1 MIKVYTLGK
10 FHLLVNDN
18 PGIFGKRLSNAV
30 RLFLLIITNLDTGI
44 SKNELIYQLF
54 YSQEKES
61 DLSGNL
67 RITLFR
73 LRKSL
78 RDMGIVCPDGSD
90 YILVQD
96 DVYYWNPEIP
106 IWVDAIEFTKV
117 ASAYLADNC
126 QDLKQGQQAV
136 ELYTGEYLPV
146 LNTDEW
152 VIARQFKLFRLYDA
166 VFHKLYLSFLQQSAY
181 QKAYDL
187 ASKSANLYP
196 FEEYQM
202 FMVDCLLSMN
212 SYNKAFQLYAETT
225 ELYFKELGLEPSDN
239 MKERLDRMN
248 DSLNHSS
255 LSVSKIHN
263 VLKEDTPAG
272 SYYCSF
278 PSFMDN
284 CHFVSRFI
292 ERSGQTAYI
301 LIATLEDSNHVP
313 LDPKDEKT
321 RHISELLKDTIQ
333 HSLRKGDVFS
343 SYNMLTFSL
352 LLMCTNDIGCDIVI
366 QRIQTNFKKR
376 NPYKKIRITF
386 RKFSVQTP
394 APDSLPAASA
404 LYGNQE
410 ICVCIDGY
418 DSDNNVIEGRTYHRY
433 DDQPTSFSSF
443 NDFFLKLNT
452 LFDHLGAP
460 QSDRAFNS
468 LAGKKA
474 FVPKIDTPPKYSVE
488 DIMTHRGNLL
498 TFCLKVTQRR
508 NLTWQGS
515 IEIKDTGKISSFHS
529 ELQLIYEISNLLSK

>member
-10 FHLLVNDN
+10 FHLLVNEN
-18 PGIFGKRLSNAV
+18 PGTFGKRLSNAV
-30 RLFLLIITNLDTGI
+30 KLFLLIITNLDTGI

-78 RDMGIVCPDGSD
+78 REMDIICPEGSD

-106 IWVDAIEFTKV
+106 IWVDAVEFSKA
-117 ASAYLADNC
+117 ASAYLDDNC
-126 QDLKQGQQAV
+126 QDVKQGQQAI

-166 VFHKLYLSFLQQSAY
+166 VFNKLYLSFLQQSAY
-181 QKAYDL
+181 QKAYNL

-202 FMVDCLLSMN
+202 YMVDCLLSMN
-212 SYNKAFQLYAETT
+212 SYNKAFQLYTETA

-255 LSVSKIHN
+255 LSVNKIHD

-292 ERSGQTAYI
+292 ERSGQTAYV
-301 LIATLEDSNHVP
+301 LIATLEDSSHVP

-321 RHISELLKDTIQ
+321 RYLSELLKDTIQ
-333 HSLRKGDVFS
+333 NSLRKGDVFS
-343 SYNMLTFSL
+343 SYNMLTYSL
-352 LLMCTNDIGCDIVI
+352 LLMCTNDIGCGIVI
-366 QRIQTNFKKR
+366 QRIQTNFKRR
-376 NPYKKIRITF
+376 NPYKKIRIAF
-386 RKFSVQTP
+386 RKFSVQNA
-394 APDSLPAASA
+394 APEPLSAAFSLH
-404 LYGNQE
+404 GNQE
-410 ICVCIDGY
+410 ICVCIDGH
-418 DSDNNVIEGRTYHRY
+418 DSDNNVITGRTYHRY
-433 DDQPTSFSSF
+433 DEQPTPFNSFH
-443 NDFFLKLNT
+443 DFFLKLNT
-452 LFDHLGAP
+452 LYDYLGAP

-468 LAGKKA
+468 LTGKKA
-474 FVPKIDTPPKYSVE
+474 FTPRIDTPPQYSVE
-488 DIMTHRGNLL
+488 DIMTHRGKLH
-498 TFCLKVTQRR
+498 TFCLKVTHRR

-515 IEIKDTGKISSFHS
+515 IEVADTGETSSFYS
-529 ELQLIYEISNLLSK
+529 ELQLIYEIMNLLSQ